1 MKDKKLTKPIIIEHP
16 IYSQGIILEITMRT
30 WKDLNTYGRLIP
42 ELIKR
47 DIEFKRPDLVKILIF
62 KYFKEVHVQKNK
74 KL

>member
-16 IYSQGIILEITMRT
+16 IYSQGIVLKITMRT
-30 WKDLNTYGRLIP
+30 WRDLKTYKRLIP
-42 ELIKR
+42 ELVKR
-47 DIEFKRPDLVKILIF
+47 DSEFKRPDLVKDLIF